1 MGFKTYFTFCS
12 CNEGIYNC
20 CLASCCFFLFLFRL
34 YCCTKT
40 DQRRLIFL
48 SPKMTGMQ
56 SRPSGNKSTSPQIKK
71 KKLNACCL
79 PWPALFHL
87 WKQANQIL
95 WVSLHYC
102 YFFFGASHWLLYG
115 ILEAIIIFM
124 SCCLILYLSSD
135 SVSLPFI
142 LDVGASSLWE
152 IDRCI
157 EYTGVQGIAVS
168 GKDYFNHRHVF

>member
-1 MGFKTYFTFCS
+1 MKDRYNILLRLARFQMGFKTYFTFCS

-20 CLASCCFFLFLFRL
+20 CLASCCFFLFFFRL

-56 SRPSGNKSTSPQIKK
+56 SRPSGNKSISPQIKK

-87 WKQANQIL
+87 WKQASQIL

-102 YFFFGASHWLLYG
+102 YFFFGASH
-115 ILEAIIIFM
+115 
-124 SCCLILYLSSD
+124 
-135 SVSLPFI
+135 
-142 LDVGASSLWE
+142 
-152 IDRCI
+152 
-157 EYTGVQGIAVS
+157 
-168 GKDYFNHRHVF
+168 

>member
-1 MGFKTYFTFCS
+1 M
-12 CNEGIYNC
+12 
-20 CLASCCFFLFLFRL
+20 LFFSSFFFRL

-71 KKLNACCL
+71 KKTKCVLPSMACTFSL
-79 PWPALFHL
+79 VETSQPNSMGVTTLLLFL
-87 WKQANQIL
+87 
-95 WVSLHYC
+95 
-102 YFFFGASHWLLYG
+102 FGASHWLLYG

-168 GKDYFNHRHVF
+168 GKDYFNHQHVF

>member
-1 MGFKTYFTFCS
+1 M
-12 CNEGIYNC
+12 EYN
-20 CLASCCFFLFLFRL
+20 
-34 YCCTKT
+34 
-40 DQRRLIFL
+40 
-48 SPKMTGMQ
+48 
-56 SRPSGNKSTSPQIKK
+56 
-71 KKLNACCL
+71 
-79 PWPALFHL
+79 
-87 WKQANQIL
+87 
-95 WVSLHYC
+95 
-102 YFFFGASHWLLYG
+102 
-115 ILEAIIIFM
+115 LEAIIIFM